1 MEGRAVEVL
10 IDEIRSGLLD
20 GAEVIRLSFRLVM
33 ATLLGAVIGYERE
46 TAGKDAGLRT
56 HMLVAGGSALLV
68 LAVQGAGMTIGDQSR
83 VIQGVITGVGFLGA
97 GAILKVDGARTVHG
111 LTTAAG
117 IWLTAAMGV
126 AMGLGQLALALLAT
140 ALGWLVLAVLRTLE
154 RRRLRADGDR
164 LVTPGVVQGESGPED
179 TP

>member
-1 MEGRAVEVL
+1 MDVL
-10 IDEIRSGLLD
+10 IDEIRAGLLD
-20 GAEVIRLSFRLVM
+20 WPEVVRLSFRLVV
-33 ATLLGAVIGYERE
+33 ATVLGAVIGYERE
-46 TAGKDAGLRT
+46 AAGKDAGLRT
-56 HMLVAGGSALLV
+56 HMLVASGAALLV
-68 LAVQGAGMTIGDQSR
+68 LAVQGADMAVADQSR

-140 ALGWLVLAVLRTLE
+140 GLGWVVLAGLRTLE
-154 RRRLRADGDR
+154 RRRMRPHDGLLVAPEATDR
-164 LVTPGVVQGESGPED
+164 KPRPEQR
-179 TP
+179 P

>member
-1 MEGRAVEVL
+1 MEVL
-10 IDEIRSGLLD
+10 IDEIRAGLLD
-20 GAEVIRLSFRLVM
+20 WPEVIRLSFRLVV

-56 HMLVAGGSALLV
+56 HMLVASGSALIV
-68 LAVQGAGMTIGDQSR
+68 LAAQGADMAIGDQSR
-83 VIQGVITGVGFLGA
+83 VIQGVVTGVGFLGA

-117 IWLTAAMGV
+117 IWLTAAVGV

-140 ALGWLVLAVLRTLE
+140 ALGWLVLAALRALE
-154 RRRLRADGDR
+154 RRGARAHAGR
-164 LVTPGVVQGESGPED
+164 VVTPGAAPID
-179 TP
+179 PKADDPP